1 MPYQEDG
8 TEWAKRLKIGRLVS
22 DVFVFLLPA
31 SLLAAIV
38 ATHINPVVTPGFT
51 EPQRV
56 LESSAGFI
64 ILPPV
69 VMASLIAL
77 YIECLAEPAVAH
89 IIARGRTSASKA
101 SWGQSRTLAMFGR
114 GLLLSA
120 TTASTVALLWFPGP
134 DGHYTNRLIKGIGVA
149 APLLPLLTCFV
160 GVFMVGDG
168 FAKYYGRQRW
178 AATLVKSAASV
189 GAAIAGM
196 VAWSFLA
203 MHAALSMPIQLTLL
217 APFDDIAYDA
227 DCTNA
232 TAFAELFAA
241 IDCSTT
247 PNCGYRDWRDAC
259 RAVILTPYVID
270 LLAAN
275 VSIVWTTY
283 VFVLF
288 RPLTL
293 LPEFRGSKDWILY
306 SKWLFFYV
314 PSSPVQCVIALYL
327 AVNGLPAIFALLSP
341 VPPPRFVAPPLTC
354 HGSCIMWLLR
364 AYLIVLLAGILW
376 PSWVALGKF
385 YRYSISKTRKIHHA
399 DDTMRLAQEQA
410 RRAAKD
416 TLKTLAKLEQDLNGD
431 AESWGA
437 VPSAS
442 TPCKPPSEWSAAAP
456 LAELLK
462 AVQADEASLATVY
475 AKGERLARQMFA
487 KVVPLIASSDEAQRL
502 LLDMFEKRKRG
513 SLEQYRAILTRTRRD
528 PTFPEFKSVS
538 QGLQE
543 KLKARVGECVQKKPS
558 RGGALDFAM
567 LRAQAGRL
575 KPDFDDF
582 VEAVA
587 TKCGAKHSTPPLK
600 GAWRAIEKMA
610 LRTESEEGE
619 CGALKEGPLD
629 ATSLCDVLRGSLQ
642 CEDFTMLVTALD
654 LLKALDSEFGDLA
667 QARGLTQR
675 IRLLRIKDRFA
686 TPTSGGWADVLVN
699 FVFEEDAAKHV
710 VELQLQHKSLLLVR
724 KEGGGHKDYNEF
736 RSAFELLEAV
746 GKAPT
751 DAFEDATGAEFDAVV
766 NQEWLNQELRSLREL
781 LEKQQAKIDEQ
792 GRQIAASLEARLK
805 RLEDALQR
813 PLALGEFEE
822 FEDN

>member
-1 MPYQEDG
+1 MPLKRARTEVLYQEDG

-64 ILPPV
+64 IFMPV
-69 VMASLIAL
+69 VMTSLIAL

-120 TTASTVALLWFPGP
+120 TTASTVALMGFPGS
-134 DGHYTNRLIKGIGVA
+134 DGAYTNRLIKGVGVL
-149 APLLPLLTCFV
+149 APLLPLPTCFV
-160 GVFMVGDG
+160 GVLVVGDG
-168 FAKYYGRQRW
+168 FANYYGWQRW
-178 AATLVKSAASV
+178 AATLVKSAASF

-259 RAVILTPYVID
+259 RAVILTPYVLD
-270 LLAAN
+270 LLAAT

-341 VPPPRFVAPPLTC
+341 VPPPRFMAPPLTC

-385 YRYSISKTRKIHHA
+385 YRYQISKTRKIHHA

-442 TPCKPPSEWSAAAP
+442 TPCQPPSEWSAAAP
-456 LAELLK
+456 LVKLLK
-462 AVQADEASLATVY
+462 AVQTDEASLATVY
-475 AKGERLARQMFA
+475 AKGGERLARQMFA
-487 KVVPLIASSDEAQRL
+487 KVVPLIATSDEAQCL

-513 SLEQYRAILTRTRRD
+513 SLEQYRTTLTRTRRD

-567 LRAQAGRL
+567 LRADAGRL

-587 TKCGAKHSTPPLK
+587 TKCGAKHSMPPLK

-654 LLKALDSEFGDLA
+654 LLEALDSEFGDRA

-686 TPTSGGWADVLVN
+686 TPTSGGWADVLIN
-699 FVFEEDAAKHV
+699 FVFEDDAAKHV

-751 DAFEDATGAEFDAVV
+751 DAFEDATGAGFDAVINHTV
-766 NQEWLNQELRSLREL
+766 
-781 LEKQQAKIDEQ
+781 
-792 GRQIAASLEARLK
+792 GV
-805 RLEDALQR
+805 
-813 PLALGEFEE
+813 LG
-822 FEDN
+822 